1 MKVITRPIGAALSK
15 ALAWFTGR
23 LTTEKTALSTAVAF
37 TALAAVV
44 QVLLPSN
51 GLAILLSLLA
61 VMAATSAAVKPLYK
75 WGLCAVILVG
85 ALPFAGTE
93 NPALVPLMVQMFI
106 YIALAL
112 GLNLVVGFAGL
123 LDLGYIAF
131 FAGGAYTYAIFA
143 SSQAAKFSPWFAENA
158 PQGLQGWWFFAALPL
173 ALLVAA
179 LLGLALGLPVLRMRG
194 DYLAI
199 VTLGFG
205 EVIQVISRNL
215 DHPVNITGG
224 SPGIAP
230 INTPSL
236 GPINLGTQTGIYFI
250 GLVFTLL
257 VGIAMVRL
265 EQSRLGRAW
274 AAMREDDIAARATGI
289 PLVKMKLMAFA
300 TGASFSGAMGM
311 LFAVKQQ
318 FINPDTF
325 GFMESI
331 GILAMI
337 ILGGLGSIRGVIVGA
352 AAVTLL
358 RFQFLRDLSDYFATW
373 GLPPAIDITKY
384 QPMLFGLILILM
396 MIYKQEGLVPATR
409 PTVDIDALERAA
421 KPSTGKGSSVA
432 R

>member
-1 MKVITRPIGAALSK
+1 MKVILRPIGAALSK
-15 ALAWFTGR
+15 ASAWFHNK
-23 LTTEKTALSTAVAF
+23 LATEKTALP
-37 TALAAVV
+37 TALIFTLLAAGM
-44 QVLLPSN
+44 QIIRPSS
-51 GLAILLSLLA
+51 GLSILLSLVA
-61 VMAATSAAVKPLYK
+61 VLVSSTAAIKPLYK
-75 WGLCAVILVG
+75 WVLAGVILVG
-85 ALPFAGTE
+85 ALPYAGTH
-93 NPALVPLMVQMFI
+93 NPSLSPLMVQMFI

-131 FAGGAYTYAIFA
+131 FAGGAYVYAIFA
-143 SSQAAKFSPWFAENA
+143 SSQAAQFSPWFAEHA
-158 PQGLQGWWFFAALPL
+158 PQGLSGWWFWVAIPL
-173 ALLVAA
+173 AIGVAA

-215 DHPVNITGG
+215 DHPINITGG
-224 SPGIAP
+224 APGIAP
-230 INTPSL
+230 INSPAIGSL
-236 GPINLGTQTGIYFI
+236 DLGTSTGIYFL
-250 GLVFTLL
+250 GLVFTVL
-257 VGIAMVRL
+257 VGIAMVRM
-265 EQSRLGRAW
+265 EQSRVGRAW
-274 AAMREDDIAARATGI
+274 AAMREDDIAARAMGV
-289 PLVKMKLMAFA
+289 PLVKMKLLAFA

-311 LFAVKQQ
+311 IFAIKQQ

-358 RFQFLRDLSDYFATW
+358 RFQFLRDLSDYFAAW
-373 GLPPAIDITKY
+373 GLPPAIDVTKY
-384 QPMLFGLILILM
+384 QPLFFGLILIVM
-396 MIYKQEGLVPATR
+396 MIYKPEGLVPATR
-409 PTVDIDALERAA
+409 PTIDIDGLERTR
-421 KPSTGKGSSVA
+421 PPVDGKGAPVA

>member
-1 MKVITRPIGAALSK
+1 MKAIAKLLSP
-15 ALAWFTGR
+15 AYRR
-23 LTTEKTALSTAVAF
+23 LEGLLNTERTALPTAGILVAI
-37 TALAAVV
+37 ASAWLLLA
-44 QVLLPSN
+44 PSS
-51 GLAILLSLLA
+51 GLAILLTLLIVLA
-61 VMAATSAAVKPLYK
+61 ISSAALKPLLRVA
-75 WGLCAVILVG
+75 LCGVLLLVVV
-85 ALPFAGTE
+85 PFAGTQ
-93 NPALVPLMVQMFI
+93 NPALSPLMVQMFI

-131 FAGGAYTYAIFA
+131 FAGGAYVYSIFG
-143 SSQAAKFSPWFAENA
+143 SSQAAKFLPWFEANA
-158 PQGLQGWWFFAALPL
+158 PKGLGGWWFWVALPL
-173 ALLVAA
+173 ALGVAA

-224 SPGIAP
+224 APGIAP
-230 INTPSL
+230 INTPTL
-236 GPINLGTQTGIYFI
+236 FGLDLGTATGIYYI
-250 GLVFTLL
+250 GFLFVVLTG
-257 VGIAMVRL
+257 VAMYRL
-265 EQSRLGRAW
+265 EQSRVGRAW
-274 AAMREDDIAARATGI
+274 AAMREDEIAARAMGV
-289 PLVKMKLMAFA
+289 PLVRMKLLAFA

-311 LFAVKQQ
+311 VFAIKQQ

-358 RFQFLRDLSDYFATW
+358 RFQFLRDISDYFASW
-373 GLPPAIDITKY
+373 GLPSAIDITKY
-384 QPMLFGLILILM
+384 QPLMFGLILIVM
-396 MIYKQEGLVPATR
+396 MIYRQEGLVPASR
-409 PTVDIDALERAA
+409 PVEDIEALEAGIPA
-421 KPSTGKGSSVA
+421 NTSGKSTSVA

>member
-1 MKVITRPIGAALSK
+1 MKALFRPIGAALTK
-15 ALAWFTGR
+15 AIAWFTAR
-23 LTTEKTALSTAVAF
+23 LHNEQTALQTATAFVAI
-37 TALAAVV
+37 AVIV
-44 QVLLPSN
+44 QVLIPSS
-51 GLAILLSLLA
+51 GLSILFSLLSVLG
-61 VMAATSAAVKPLYK
+61 ATNARIKPLHK
-75 WGLCAVILVG
+75 WILAGVPLLV
-85 ALPFAGTE
+85 ALPYAGTH
-93 NPALVPLMVQMFI
+93 NPSLAPLMVQMFI
-106 YIALAL
+106 YIGLAL

-131 FAGGAYTYAIFA
+131 FAGGAYVYAIFA
-143 SSQAAKFSPWFAENA
+143 STQAAKFSPWFAEHA
-158 PQGLQGWWFFAALPL
+158 PQGLGGWWFWAALPL
-173 ALLVAA
+173 ALAVAA

-215 DHPVNITGG
+215 DTPINITGG
-224 SPGIAP
+224 APGIAP
-230 INTPSL
+230 INPPSL
-236 GPINLGTQTGIYFI
+236 GPISLGSSTAIYYL
-250 GLVFTLL
+250 GLLFTVL

-265 EQSRLGRAW
+265 EQSRVGRAW
-274 AAMREDDIAARATGI
+274 AAMREDDIAAKAMGV
-289 PLVKMKLMAFA
+289 PLIKMKLLAFA

-358 RFQFLRDLSDYFATW
+358 RFQFLRDISDYFANW
-373 GLPPAIDITKY
+373 GLPPAIDVTKY
-384 QPMLFGLILILM
+384 QPLLFGLILIFM
-396 MIYKQEGLVPATR
+396 MIYKQEGLVPAAR
-409 PTVDIDALERAA
+409 PTVDINALEGAN
-421 KPSTGKGSSVA
+421 PPVSGKGASVA

>member
-1 MKVITRPIGAALSK
+1 MKALFRPIGAALSQ
-15 ALAWFTGR
+15 ALAWFTAR
-23 LTTEKTALSTAVAF
+23 LQNEQTALPTAAAFVAIS
-37 TALAAVV
+37 VV
-44 QVLLPSN
+44 ILVLLPSS
-51 GLAILLSLLA
+51 GLAILLSLAA
-61 VMAATSAAVKPLYK
+61 VFAATNARVKPHYK
-75 WGLCAVILVG
+75 WLLAAIPLVG
-85 ALPFAGTE
+85 ALPYAGTQ
-93 NPALVPLMVQMFI
+93 NPSLAPLMVQMFI

-131 FAGGAYTYAIFA
+131 FAGGAYVYAIFA
-143 SSQAAKFSPWFAENA
+143 SNQAAKFLPWFAEHA
-158 PQGLQGWWFFAALPL
+158 PQGFGGWWFWVALPL
-173 ALLVAA
+173 ALAVAA

-215 DHPVNITGG
+215 DHPINITGG
-224 SPGIAP
+224 APGIAP
-230 INTPSL
+230 INPPSIGPISL
-236 GPINLGTQTGIYFI
+236 GSSTAIYYLG
-250 GLVFTLL
+250 LLFTVL

-265 EQSRLGRAW
+265 EQSRMGRAW
-274 AAMREDDIAARATGI
+274 AAMREDDIAAKAMGV
-289 PLVKMKLMAFA
+289 PLVKMKLLAFA

-358 RFQFLRDLSDYFATW
+358 RFQFLRDISDYFANW
-373 GLPPAIDITKY
+373 GLPPAIDVTKY
-384 QPMLFGLILILM
+384 QPLLFGLILIIM

-409 PTVDIDALERAA
+409 PTVDIAALEDP
-421 KPSTGKGSSVA
+421 KPSATGKGASVA